1 MITHDPLKPKGRDHD
16 PQALWPADG
25 VGMSLTSCV
34 ILSMDQAPGASS
46 CPVRLAKLSL
56 VYKAQETADKLVTL
70 NMGAWIGRV

>member
-1 MITHDPLKPKGRDHD
+1 
-16 PQALWPADG
+16 
-25 VGMSLTSCV
+25 
-34 ILSMDQAPGASS
+34 MDQAPGASS